1 MIELLNLQDFDPM
14 YAIMEMSFP
23 EDEYRGYEGQ
33 KQLFEN
39 PEYKVFIHRNEETK
53 EIDGFLSA
61 WDFEDVLYF
70 EHFAVSSKARNGGIG
85 GKMLREILARANK
98 LTCLEVELP
107 EGEIEKRRIGF
118 YERNGFCFNEY
129 PYIQPSIAL
138 GKDPIPLRIMTYQ
151 RTITEAEYQKIK
163 NLLYRRVYHVPE
175 QQMKY

>member
-1 MIELLNLQDFDPM
+1 MTELLNLQDFDPM

-23 EDEYRGYEGQ
+23 KDEYRGYEGQ

-61 WDFEDVLYF
+61 WDFEEILFF

-85 GKMLREILARANK
+85 GKMLREILTQANK

-118 YERNGFCFNEY
+118 YERNGFFLNPY
-129 PYIQPSIAL
+129 PYMQPSIAP

-151 RTITEAEYQKIK
+151 KTITKAEYQKIK

-175 QQMKY
+175 QQI